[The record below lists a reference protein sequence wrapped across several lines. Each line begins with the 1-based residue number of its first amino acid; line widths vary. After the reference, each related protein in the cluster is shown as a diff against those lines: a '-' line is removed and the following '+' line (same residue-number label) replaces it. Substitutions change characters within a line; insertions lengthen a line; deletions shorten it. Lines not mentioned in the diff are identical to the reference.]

1 MTPQST
7 YNNKNKETKPYECK
21 NGGGKRCI
29 SAYQQAKNKRA
40 SNRIILKVTK
50 NYLQYTKN
58 AEKLRSIYGFK

>member
-1 MTPQST
+1 MNVKTGMENGAYLHINRP
-7 YNNKNKETKPYECK
+7 KKP
-21 NGGGKRCI
+21 
-29 SAYQQAKNKRA
+29 A